1 MHLSKLPLS
10 LKKTKQWSLSVS
22 FSLILTEENA
32 TGLVEHRHKYSLTSL
47 PWNQMC
53 MYVRVTVLPKGF
65 IFVSYA
71 LMHLKDFQH
80 LLSPVTLV
88 QKHFTQREPVWTGM
102 HMVSS
107 KQGSPLDSVA
117 LGERARAER
126 YLLSSSSNTFHWL
139 FQPPV
144 LCSPIHA
151 GWMMMMTSFLTVLV
165 WLCVWLSLCALDQFH
180 FCLMNSQERV

>member
-1 MHLSKLPLS
+1 MQLSKLPLR

-22 FSLILTEENA
+22 ISPILTEENT

-53 MYVRVTVLPKGF
+53 MYVHVTVLPKGF

-80 LLSPVTLV
+80 LLSPVT
-88 QKHFTQREPVWTGM
+88 FTQREPVWTGM

-107 KQGSPLDSVA
+107 KQGHHLTRLHS
-117 LGERARAER
+117 ERERER

-151 GWMMMMTSFLTVLV
+151 GWMMMMMTSFLTVLV
-165 WLCVWLSLCALDQFH
+165 WLCVWLSLCALDQFN